1 MSGGMGPIDRSAT
14 ADLGWLHRV
23 SAVGKLSAFALVL
36 GAIIISWNAI
46 IILAFAM
53 TLAAVAVASR
63 INLKL
68 TFTLASYP
76 ALFAAVFAFA
86 SAPDV
91 LTGTVIV
98 LKAVCAG
105 LAAVIVV
112 MTTPYPQVFAPV
124 QRIVPGVVGDA
135 LLMTYRTTFLLLGKF
150 SSLLRA
156 VRLRAGV
163 RGTHPVRT
171 ARATTQALG
180 GLLLY
185 SFDLA
190 QRDYD
195 ILRLRGYTGR
205 LRVYMP
211 RSADRRVD
219 AALIVAATIALMTS
233 IMWRLGSA
241 ALNPYSWLLLFPAA
255 MLLVAGLVVR
265 RRTS

>member
-1 MSGGMGPIDRSAT
+1 MGPIDRSAT
-14 ADLGWLHRV
+14 GDLGWLHRV
-23 SAVGKLSAFALVL
+23 SPAAKLCAFALVVAS
-36 GAIIISWNAI
+36 AIVSWNALVV
-46 IILAFAM
+46 LALAVSI
-53 TLAAVAVASR
+53 AAVSVASR
-63 INLKL
+63 VDLKL
-68 TFTLASYP
+68 TFTLAAYP

-86 SAPDV
+86 SAPDG
-91 LTGTVIV
+91 LTAAVII

-105 LAAVIVV
+105 LAAVTVV

-150 SSLLRA
+150 SSLMRA
-156 VRLRAGV
+156 IRLRAGL
-163 RGTHPVRT
+163 RGRHPVRT
-171 ARATTQALG
+171 ARVTTQALG

-205 LRVYMP
+205 LRVNMP
-211 RSADRRVD
+211 KSADRRID
-219 AALIVAATIALMTS
+219 AALLIAAALALVTS
-233 IMWRLGSA
+233 SAWRLDSTT
-241 ALNPYSWLLLFPAA
+241 LNPYSWLLIFPAVV
-255 MLLVAGLVVR
+255 LLATGIVIR